1 MGLCCC
7 CRQKKEPSNES
18 KGAQPPKGTFDS
30 TLAVTP
36 TENAATLLDSSSQPN
51 SPTHI
56 NDFPRSNTGANKEV
70 TGISLNENERHERPV
85 NADLP
90 PDKNTN
96 ETEDNGDQSMGNNC
110 PISDNEELE
119 YAESLQALAGKRKSE
134 ERGGGDDA
142 PSTSGCLKDST
153 SRSHDHVD
161 RVEENLSEAGTGD
174 TADKSFHLTSAKSRK
189 IRIMQ
194 AKLGLI
200 SSSDVY

>member
-70 TGISLNENERHERPV
+70 T
-85 NADLP
+85 
-90 PDKNTN
+90 DKNTN